1 MDFLWLFGS
10 EGDRM
15 YALQDGYCGNSDVM
29 GTQVPHRHPAL
40 MKLFE
45 IQTFSHT
52 STKPVSNYDLLNLK
66 KQQTNRKT
74 TTKNPSNNSNEAE

>member
-1 MDFLWLFGS
+1 MNR
-10 EGDRM
+10 EGDHI
-15 YALQDGYCGNSDVM
+15 YALQDGYYGNSDVIS
-29 GTQVPHRHPAL
+29 TQVPHWHPAL

-52 STKPVSNYDLLNLK
+52 NTKPVSNYDLLNLK

-74 TTKNPSNNSNEAE
+74 TTTKNPSNNSNKAE